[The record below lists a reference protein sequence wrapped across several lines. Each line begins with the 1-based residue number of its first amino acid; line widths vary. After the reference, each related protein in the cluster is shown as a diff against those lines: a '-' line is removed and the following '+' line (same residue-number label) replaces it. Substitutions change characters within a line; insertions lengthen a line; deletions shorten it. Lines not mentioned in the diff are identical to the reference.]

1 MAITKSLVFQN
12 VALANAD
19 GTSQTTFELPIT
31 ETLTITINPVTDT
44 VGAGRT
50 LPASYDVSCEGVR
63 LLNTNVYND
72 FRVYGS
78 NTAAEPVTARMI
90 FRGVSGALNLNV
102 GATIINGR
110 RDYGDANR
118 AGVVLSFTERV
129 TNVEAFVIES

>member
-1 MAITKSLVFQN
+1 
-12 VALANAD
+12 
-19 GTSQTTFELPIT
+19 
-31 ETLTITINPVTDT
+31 
-44 VGAGRT
+44 
-50 LPASYDVSCEGVR
+50 
-63 LLNTNVYND
+63 
-72 FRVYGS
+72 
-78 NTAAEPVTARMI
+78 MI